1 MDLSL
6 EDKVCVVLASS
17 AGLGRACA
25 ESLLAEGARVAVSGR
40 SAARLQSFVDELDA
54 RARERCHAET
64 LDVTDCS
71 ALREHLESVRQKLGP
86 IDVLVWNSGGPPP
99 ATADKISQEQ
109 LASAFDGLLAPAVS
123 AIHDVLP
130 SMRRRGFGRII
141 ALTSIAVRQPIANL
155 ALSNVMR
162 SGLTA
167 FLKSLSLEVASDGV
181 TVNSI
186 CTGFFA
192 TDRTRA
198 LAEARA
204 AASGIDLQ
212 AAREALIEGVPAAR
226 YGEPRELGD
235 VVAFLASERAAYLH
249 GVALPIDGG
258 CSRFLL

>member
-1 MDLSL
+1 MDLGL
-6 EDKVCVVLASS
+6 HDKVCVVLASS
-17 AGLGRACA
+17 AGIGRACA
-25 ESLLAEGARVAVSGR
+25 ESLLGEGAQVAVSGR
-40 SAARLQSFVDELDA
+40 NAARLDGFLEQLDA
-54 RARERCHAET
+54 EKRERCHAQA
-64 LDVTDCS
+64 LDVTDID
-71 ALREHLESVRQKLGP
+71 ALGAHIGDVEARMGP

-99 ATADKISQEQ
+99 ASADRIDESDLRAAYE
-109 LASAFDGLLAPAVS
+109 GLLAPAVS
-123 AIHDVLP
+123 AIHAVLP
-130 SMRRRGFGRII
+130 GMRERGFGRVI
-141 ALTSIAVRQPIANL
+141 ALTSIAVRQPISNL

-167 FLKSLSLEVASDGV
+167 FLKSLSLEVGSDGV

-192 TDRTRA
+192 TDRTRQ

-204 AASGIDLQ
+204 VASGKSVEAER
-212 AAREALIEGVPAAR
+212 AAMIEGVPAGR

-235 VVAFLASERAAYLH
+235 VVAFLCSPRAAYVH